1 MSILST
7 KDQNEGHGEARP
19 YGESSP
25 VVVWNDERT
34 SGWWCNNYLEKY
46 DFVSWDDDIPI
57 YEMENKIS
65 LKPPTRH
72 VLLWD
77 VAQSD
82 HILILEPHLKF

>member
-1 MSILST
+1 MTDHLVGGAITIL
-7 KDQNEGHGEARP
+7 KHM
-19 YGESSP
+19 
-25 VVVWNDERT
+25 
-34 SGWWCNNYLEKY
+34 K
-46 DFVSWDDDIPI
+46 VSWDDDIPI
-57 YEMENKIS
+57 YEMENKIN